1 MTMKHTVLFDMDG
14 TLTQPRKKI
23 GWSTVVA
30 LRELQ
35 KHAHIGIVS
44 GSPFEYI
51 KQQMSM
57 AWSEIN
63 SLDPYKLSIMPC
75 NGTKL
80 YEFTKNK
87 NQIPAF
93 EEKYSVSMIN
103 HMGMDVYRV
112 LISVLTDMQNIV
124 VESVENLP
132 VSGNFISFRGSMVNW
147 CMIGRDA
154 SDAMRNEFI
163 SLDSNLRRSLKASLD
178 DQLHDAKIDDID
190 TALGGSTSIDIYPKG
205 WDKTYCLRHINTQ
218 GDIYFVGDKCK
229 PGGNDFELYNHADI
243 ISYES
248 TDPAATHD
256 IINDITSRII
266 QIG

>member
-1 MTMKHTVLFDMDG
+1 MKHTVLFDMDG

-23 GWSTVVA
+23 DWSTVVA

-44 GSPFEYI
+44 GSPYEYI

-80 YEFTKNK
+80 YEFSKK
-87 NQIPAF
+87 EKQLPKF
-93 EEKYSVSMIN
+93 EEKYYTSMIDY
-103 HMGMDVYRV
+103 MGKHAYKV
-112 LISVLTDMQNIV
+112 LISILTDMQNIV
-124 VESVENLP
+124 VDTIENMP

-154 SDAMRNEFI
+154 SDKMRNDFI
-163 SLDSNLRRSLKASLD
+163 NLDVGLRQRLKSSLD
-178 DQLHDAKIDDID
+178 DQLHNAKIDNIG

-205 WDKTYCLRHINTQ
+205 WDKTYCLQHVKTKGN
-218 GDIYFVGDKCK
+218 IYFVGDKCK
-229 PGGNDFELYNHADI
+229 PGGNDFELYSHQDT

-248 TDPAATHD
+248 SSPDQTKD
-256 IINDITSRII
+256 IMRDIASRII
-266 QIG
+266 KIG